1 MDKKARLS
9 FLFACGKMGVLKA
22 VPKIVPQEYKANST
36 LSLQP
41 KNLEKN
47 SVQLIM
53 MYDIAGYGTNEIA
66 SALDMSISRISII
79 KSSPLY
85 QEQRLRKFDELKER
99 IVSGTAKQI
108 LEDPSRKILL
118 DAKEDCAILKVD
130 LALHSKNDYIRN
142 AACSE
147 ILAIGGIIPLK
158 SNDAKSQTTIVMEE
172 RIAKRFAFARD
183 YIPSETVAE
192 RKVTITH
199 D

>member
-1 MDKKARLS
+1 MPEL
-9 FLFACGKMGVLKA
+9 
-22 VPKIVPQEYKANST
+22 VPQGSKAESSINA
-36 LSLQP
+36 QP

-66 SALDMSISRISII
+66 SAMEMSVSRVSII

-85 QEQRLRKFDELKER
+85 QEQRLRKFDELKAK
-99 IVSGTAKQI
+99 IVDGTAKNI

-118 DAKEDCAILKVD
+118 DAKEDCATLKVD

-158 SNDAKSQTTIVMEE
+158 SNETKTQTTIVMEE

-183 YIPSETVAE
+183 YAPTETVVE
-192 RKVTITH
+192 KKVVITNG
-199 D
+199 